1 MSTAS
6 FIAGLLTGAALM
18 YFATSAQQRIN
29 GRRLEMP
36 AHVKSFCESDFSV
49 NYTALGARA
58 PGERPADHDVASITF
73 SRNCV
78 ALVRK
83 VPEEWSLVDSGV
95 RSGHAP
101 DAAPYRPGG
110 VHDKSRKAWLAY
122 RERSA
127 WNVDGTP
134 DA

>member
-1 MSTAS
+1 
-6 FIAGLLTGAALM
+6 M
-18 YFATSAQQRIN
+18 Y
-29 GRRLEMP
+29 
-36 AHVKSFCESDFSV
+36 
-49 NYTALGARA
+49 ALGPYA

-78 ALVRK
+78 ALVKK

-101 DAAPYRPGG
+101 DAAPYRPSG

-127 WNVDGTP
+127 WKVDGTP
-134 DA
+134 DAQ

>member
-1 MSTAS
+1 MSTTS
-6 FIAGLLTGAALM
+6 FFTGLLAGAALM
-18 YFATSAQQRIN
+18 YAATST
-29 GRRLEMP
+29 
-36 AHVKSFCESDFSV
+36 DV
-49 NYTALGARA
+49 NYSALGPRA

-78 ALVRK
+78 ALVKK

-101 DAAPYRPGG
+101 DAAPYRPDG

-127 WNVDGTP
+127 WKVDGTP
-134 DA
+134 AGQ

>member
-1 MSTAS
+1 
-6 FIAGLLTGAALM
+6 M
-18 YFATSAQQRIN
+18 YAATSTQRIN

-36 AHVKSFCESDFSV
+36 AHVRSFCESDFCQQS
-49 NYTALGARA
+49 RA
-58 PGERPADHDVASITF
+58 AARPADHDVASITF

-78 ALVRK
+78 ALVKK

-101 DAAPYRPGG
+101 DAAPYRPDG

-127 WNVDGTP
+127 WKVDGTP
-134 DA
+134 AGQ

>member
-1 MSTAS
+1 
-6 FIAGLLTGAALM
+6 M

-29 GRRLEMP
+29 GRR
-36 AHVKSFCESDFSV
+36 
-49 NYTALGARA
+49 RA

-101 DAAPYRPGG
+101 DAAPYRPAG

-127 WNVDGTP
+127 WKVDGTP
-134 DA
+134 DAQ